1 MANTDKLTDAVA
13 LILEHHEPPTEDA
26 LREFVKAQANVL
38 QMLPDHTNHAGY
50 TEDDISQAV
59 HELQTKFSIRMPI
72 GTLFEAEDYKPWLV
86 NRQGDIDPYYWE
98 RYRKYLLTTKGFPAP
113 VVRTLDQVTD
123 KVLDHI
129 EDPIKEGTWARRG
142 MVVGHVQS
150 GKTANYTGLVCKASD
165 AGYKVIIV
173 LAGLLNSLRNQT
185 QERID
190 SDFMGWC
197 TKDDKYIGASRF
209 CTKRRPVCLTTSVA
223 DFNKEKATTTLPLK
237 AINEPIILV
246 LKKNKNSLERLHEWL
261 LAQNKHNL
269 KDFPMLM
276 IDDEADHASVNTNKE
291 DKDPTTINR
300 AIRNILSIFE
310 RSSYVG
316 YTATPFANIFIDP
329 ENENQM
335 LNGDDYKDLF
345 PRDFILSLD
354 PPDNYVGPHRIFT
367 DDSDI
372 DCIRSIGDNEDLLP
386 IKHKIDHIPEL
397 LPESLQQ
404 AINCYVISRAI
415 RLLRGQTGKHNSM
428 MINASRFTNVQN
440 HLSGLVYDRVKALRQ
455 SIGNYAALSH
465 NEALRNSLIKSIYDT
480 WEVDYHSLDQDYT
493 NFSWP
498 EIQSALKDS
507 IDPVEVICINSST
520 PDTLDYNEADYPNGR
535 NVITIGGLGLSRGLT
550 LEGLQVSYFLRNS
563 IMYDT
568 LMQMGRWFG
577 YRDGYAD
584 LCRIFMSD
592 DAANWYAHIA
602 EATEELRADFR
613 GMEKAKLTPL
623 KFGLKVRSHPAALIV
638 TARNKMR
645 SSKRVPVSIA
655 LEGRLA
661 ETSVLLAGEE
671 HLRDNFRTL
680 ERAVTDATKKCDKEI
695 KNCKQ
700 GILWKGVPNQVVIN
714 AIESFENH
722 PECMLTYPEPLVEY
736 IRWMAN
742 EGGHE
747 KFDVLLRTGG
757 THDKEITVGN
767 HTFRPPVR
775 TASVYDESKIE
786 FAKRRVASKGDEQA
800 GLETHEI
807 EDVKNNYN
815 GKNIPDK
822 EYRKVEGRA
831 PLFMINFVAVKDKLG
846 EKPIIIAPAFGAS
859 FPGDSGSTRRAKKL
873 VEYQVNLTWWKEHYF
888 TPDEE
893 EEDDE

>member
-13 LILEHHEPPTEDA
+13 LILEHHEPPTEEA
-26 LREFVKAQANVL
+26 LRMFVSAQAEVL
-38 QMLPDHTNHAGY
+38 QMLPDHTGQPDY
-50 TEDDISQAV
+50 SEEDISQAV
-59 HELQTKFSIRMPI
+59 SELQTKFSIRMPI
-72 GTLFEAEDYKPWLV
+72 GTIFEAEDYKPWLV
-86 NRQGDIDPYYWE
+86 IRQGDIDPYYWD
-98 RYRKYLLTTKGFPAP
+98 RYRKHLLTTKGFPSP

-129 EDPIKEGTWARRG
+129 EDPTKEGAWTRRG

-150 GKTANYTGLVCKASD
+150 GKTANYTGLICKASD

-197 TKDDKYIGASRF
+197 TREDQYIGASRF
-209 CTKRRPVCLTTSVA
+209 CTKRRPVCLTTSIA
-223 DFNKEKATTTLPLK
+223 DFNKDKATTALPLQ
-237 AINEPIILV
+237 ALREPVILV

-261 LAQNKHNL
+261 TAQNKHNL

-291 DKDPTTINR
+291 DKTPTTINR

-329 ENENQM
+329 ENEDQM
-335 LNGDDYKDLF
+335 LNGEDYKDLF

-354 PPDNYVGPHRIFT
+354 PPDNYVGPHRIFAEN
-367 DDSDI
+367 SDI
-372 DCIRSIGDNEDLLP
+372 DCIRSIDDNEDLLP
-386 IKHKIDHIPEL
+386 VKHKIDHVPVV
-397 LPESLQQ
+397 LPESLNQS
-404 AINCYVISRAI
+404 INCYIISRAI
-415 RLLRGQTGKHNSM
+415 RLLRGQTEKHNSM

-440 HLSGLVYDRVKALRQ
+440 LLSGLVYDRVKELKR
-455 SIGNYAALSH
+455 SIGHYAALPQD
-465 NEALRNSLIKSIYDT
+465 EALQNSLIMSIYDT
-480 WEVDYHSLDQDYT
+480 WHEDYQHLDQDYT
-493 NFSWP
+493 SFDWSK
-498 EIQSALKDS
+498 IQGVLKES
-507 IDPVEVICINSST
+507 IDPVEVISVNSST
-520 PDTLDYNEADYPNGR
+520 TDTLDYSDADYPNGR
-535 NVITIGGLGLSRGLT
+535 NVIAIGGLGLSRGLT
-550 LEGLQVSYFLRNS
+550 LEGLLVSYFLRNS

-680 ERAVTDATKKCDKEI
+680 ERAVTNAAEQCDAETV
-695 KNCKQ
+695 CKQ
-700 GILWKGVPNQVVIN
+700 GTLWKGVPYQVVVN

-722 PECMLTYPEPLVEY
+722 PECMLTYSEPLVEY

-747 KFDVLLRTGG
+747 KFDVLLRKGG
-757 THDKEITVGN
+757 SHDEEITVGH
-767 HTFRPPVR
+767 HTFTPPAR
-775 TASVYDESKIE
+775 TVKVYDESKIE

-800 GLETHEI
+800 GLEPHEI
-807 EDVKNNYN
+807 EDVKNSYN

-831 PLFMINFVAVKDKLG
+831 PLFMINFVAVKDKLD
-846 EKPIIIAPAFGAS
+846 EKPIIIAPTFGVS

>member
-13 LILEHHEPPTEDA
+13 LILEHHEPPTEEA
-26 LREFVKAQANVL
+26 LREFVSAQAKVL
-38 QMLPDHTNHAGY
+38 EMLPDHTDQPSY
-50 TEDDISQAV
+50 TEEDISQAV
-59 HELQTKFSIRMPI
+59 SELQTKFSIRMPI
-72 GTLFEAEDYKPWLV
+72 GTLFEAEDYKPWLATK
-86 NRQGDIDPYYWE
+86 QGDIDPYYWD
-98 RYRKYLLTTKGFPAP
+98 RYRKHLLTTKGFPAP

-129 EDPIKEGTWARRG
+129 EDPSKEGAWARRG

-165 AGYKVIIV
+165 AGYKVIII

-197 TKDDKYIGASRF
+197 TRDDQYIGASRF
-209 CTKRRPVCLTTSVA
+209 CTKRRPVCLTTSIA
-223 DFNKEKATTTLPLK
+223 DFNKDKATTALPLQALK
-237 AINEPIILV
+237 EPVILV
-246 LKKNKNSLERLHEWL
+246 LKKNKHSLERLHEWL
-261 LAQNKHNL
+261 IAQNKHNL
-269 KDFPMLM
+269 KEFPMLM

-291 DKDPTTINR
+291 DKAPTTINR

-329 ENENQM
+329 ENEDQM

-354 PPDNYVGPHRIFT
+354 PPDNYVGPHRIFS
-367 DDSDI
+367 DNSDI
-372 DCIRSIGDNEDLLP
+372 DCIRSIDDNEDLLP
-386 IKHKIDHIPEL
+386 IKHPIDHVPEA
-397 LPESLQQ
+397 LPESLIQ
-404 AINCYVISRAI
+404 AINSFIISRAT

-440 HLSGLVYDRVKALRQ
+440 LLSGLVYDQVKKLKQ
-455 SIGNYAALSH
+455 SIGHYAALPED
-465 NEALRNSLIKSIYDT
+465 EALKNSQIKSLHYT
-480 WEVDYHSLDQDYT
+480 WINDFKNLSPSHTS
-493 NFSWP
+493 FGWP
-498 EIQSALKDS
+498 EIQGALKAS
-507 IDPVEVICINSST
+507 VDPVEVISINSST
-520 PDTLDYNEADYPNGR
+520 PDVLDYSTTDYPNGR
-535 NVITIGGLGLSRGLT
+535 NVIAIGGLGLSRGLT
-550 LEGLQVSYFLRNS
+550 LEGLLVSYFLRNS

-584 LCRIFMSD
+584 LCRIFMTD

-602 EATEELRADFR
+602 EATEELRSDFR

-671 HLRDNFRTL
+671 HLRDNFRVL
-680 ERAVTDATKKCDKEI
+680 ERAVTDAAEQCDVETTC
-695 KNCKQ
+695 NQ
-700 GILWKGVPNQVVIN
+700 GKIWKGVPYQVVVK
-714 AIESFENH
+714 AIESFGNH

-736 IRWMAN
+736 IRWMAS

-747 KFDVLLRTGG
+747 KFDILLRTGG
-757 THDKEITVGN
+757 THDNEITVGQ
-767 HTFRPPVR
+767 HTFNPPAR
-775 TASVYDESKIE
+775 TVKIYDGSKIE

-800 GLETHEI
+800 GLELDQI
-807 EDVKNNYN
+807 EEVKNSYH

-822 EYRKVEGRA
+822 EYRKVKGRS
-831 PLFMINFVAVKDKLG
+831 PLFMINFVAVTGKDSDR
-846 EKPIIIAPAFGAS
+846 PPTIAPTFGVS
-859 FPGDSGSTRRAKKL
+859 FPGDPGSTRRPKKL